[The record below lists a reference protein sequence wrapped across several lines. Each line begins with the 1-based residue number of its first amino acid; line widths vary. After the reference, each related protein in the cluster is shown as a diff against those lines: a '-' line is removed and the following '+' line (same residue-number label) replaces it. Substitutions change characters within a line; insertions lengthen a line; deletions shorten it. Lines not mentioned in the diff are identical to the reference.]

1 LRNRRH
7 LRHGQQLRDAKS
19 AGEIIRCENAGLAVW
34 TAWARGGENGNWA
47 WFDYWNGCIVVKNPD
62 EAILSK
68 MCAIAEKIGARVQ
81 GDEGEYY
88 LEHSPKC

>member
-1 LRNRRH
+1 
-7 LRHGQQLRDAKS
+7 
-19 AGEIIRCENAGLAVW
+19 
-34 TAWARGGENGNWA
+34 
-47 WFDYWNGCIVVKNPD
+47 VKNPD